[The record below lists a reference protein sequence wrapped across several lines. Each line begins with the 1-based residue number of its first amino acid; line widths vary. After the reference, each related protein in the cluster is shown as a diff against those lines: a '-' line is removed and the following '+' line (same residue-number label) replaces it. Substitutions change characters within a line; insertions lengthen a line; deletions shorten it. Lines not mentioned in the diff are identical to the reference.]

1 VQIENLVQLRKT
13 DSIFMKINPAGLRH
27 RQLKQGAHSGLTGD
41 SPKNKK
47 TIVAVK
53 EVEQD
58 LAAFRFVEEPIV

>member
-1 VQIENLVQLRKT
+1 
-13 DSIFMKINPAGLRH
+13 MKINPAGLRH